1 MSQTELQKDIM
12 KAVHKVNKMRIDSG
26 QSQYM
31 GRGPISES
39 EIGDG
44 SESDQDPVQ
53 VEQVDQRE
61 NIYDQEEVNSLQA
74 AKDIMNSI
82 KQRVESVNLG
92 QSDTTKLVK
101 KLNKVN
107 DMLGSATVGG
117 ELDLKQKLKQ
127 LKKADPKLYY
137 KLKSKLDMKPKKKT
151 MKGKGEKPKRE
162 MSEKQKGWIQFVND
176 LAKKEKYK
184 DMKRKDLMKIA
195 SEKYKKQK

>member
-31 GRGPISES
+31 GRGADSEDEDPI
-39 EIGDG
+39 
-44 SESDQDPVQ
+44 PVQ
-53 VEQVDQRE
+53 EVEDSRS

-92 QSDTTKLVK
+92 QSDSTKLLK
-101 KLNKVN
+101 KLNKIN
-107 DMLGSATVGG
+107 DMLGSASVGG
-117 ELDLKQKLKQ
+117 ELDLKNKLKQ
-127 LKKADPKLYY
+127 LKQVDPKLYY
-137 KLKSKLDMKPKKKT
+137 KLKSKLDMKPKKKAP
-151 MKGKGEKPKRE
+151 KGKGTKPKKE

>member
-1 MSQTELQKDIM
+1 MSTELQKDIM

-31 GRGPISES
+31 GRGPISDS
-39 EIGDG
+39 EIGNE
-44 SESDQDPVQ
+44 SESDQEPVQ
-53 VEQVDQRE
+53 VEQTDQRE

-92 QSDTTKLVK
+92 QSDTTKLIK

-107 DMLGSATVGG
+107 DMLGSAAVGG
-117 ELDLKQKLKQ
+117 ESDLKQKLKQ
-127 LKKADPKLYY
+127 LKKVDPKLYY
-137 KLKSKLDMKPKKKT
+137 KLKSKLDMEPKKKT
-151 MKGKGEKPKRE
+151 PKGKGKPKRE
-162 MSEKQKGWIQFVND
+162 MSDKQRGWIQFVND
-176 LAKKEKYK
+176 LAKKDKYK

>member
-12 KAVHKVNKMRIDSG
+12 KAIHKVNKMRIDSG
-26 QSQYM
+26 ESQYM
-31 GRGPISES
+31 GRGE
-39 EIGDG
+39 DG
-44 SESDQDPVQ
+44 SESDQEPVQ
-53 VEQVDQRE
+53 VEQADQRE

-92 QSDTTKLVK
+92 QSDTTKLIK

-107 DMLGSATVGG
+107 DMLGSAAVGG
-117 ELDLKQKLKQ
+117 ESDLKQKLKH
-127 LKKADPKLYY
+127 LKELDPKLYY

-151 MKGKGEKPKRE
+151 MKGKGKPKRE
-162 MSEKQKGWIQFVND
+162 MSDKQKGWIQFVND

>member
-31 GRGPISES
+31 GRGE
-39 EIGDG
+39 EE
-44 SESDQDPVQ
+44 SESDQEPVQ
-53 VEQVDQRE
+53 VEQTDQRE

-92 QSDTTKLVK
+92 QSDTTKLLK

-107 DMLGSATVGG
+107 DMLGSAAVGG
-117 ELDLKQKLKQ
+117 EIELKQKLKQ
-127 LKKADPKLYY
+127 LKELDPKLYY
-137 KLKSKLDMKPKKKT
+137 KLKSKLDMKPKKKKT
-151 MKGKGEKPKRE
+151 IKGKGEKPKRE
-162 MSEKQKGWIQFVND
+162 MSDKQRGWIQFVND